1 MVASVADLG
10 IPVLAGMVT
19 VPHTTITYHSKVHYT
34 TGLGL
39 LLYPVTAE
47 YEVISGP
54 RP

>member
-1 MVASVADLG
+1 MLHHH
-10 IPVLAGMVT
+10 IET
-19 VPHTTITYHSKVHYT
+19 HYT

-54 RP
+54 MP